1 MTPEQERHW
10 ADRQEDQARRLH
22 ERSRMASW
30 IGASL
35 VLRFRALWAEEA
47 AVRLRR
53 KAGRGK
59 GAFTRQRPTHRR

>member
-1 MTPEQERHW
+1 MTPEKERLW
-10 ADRQEDQARRLH
+10 ADRLEGRARRLH
-22 ERSRMASW
+22 ERSRLASW

-53 KAGRGK
+53 KAGRGAVSALRHK
-59 GAFTRQRPTHRR
+59 RK

>member
-1 MTPEQERHW
+1 MTPEEELLW
-10 ADRQEDQARRLH
+10 ADRLEDQARRLQ

-53 KAGRGK
+53 KAGRG
-59 GAFTRQRPTHRR
+59 RR

>member
-1 MTPEQERHW
+1 MTPEEERLW
-10 ADRQEDQARRLH
+10 ADRLEDQARRLH

-53 KAGRGK
+53 
-59 GAFTRQRPTHRR
+59 

>member
-1 MTPEQERHW
+1 MTSEDERLW
-10 ADRQEDQARRLH
+10 ADRLEGRARRLH

-35 VLRFRALWAEEA
+35 LLRLRALWAEEA

-53 KAGRGK
+53 QAGRG
-59 GAFTRQRPTHRR
+59 